1 VSVAGSSVEGRSGFF
16 RRHAVKLVL
25 SLLLGGGLAWM
36 LASGQLPLFPP
47 AAVWAAVRW
56 WAVGA
61 YLVSLVAVHWL
72 RAARWRFLLRP
83 LGEVSLRSVVL
94 VSWIGFG
101 AILLWPLRSGE
112 LVRPFLVT
120 KRSSVRLWEATGS
133 VAAER
138 FVDALVLAL
147 VLFAGLRLSTTL
159 DPLPDHVGS
168 LPVPAAAVPRIAYLA
183 VAGSTAVVLAMVAFY
198 VGRARARALVV
209 AVVGVVS
216 KPLAERLA
224 SAVERLAS
232 GFGFLP
238 SLRLLVPFLGETAAY
253 WAVNALGV
261 WLLLWAAGLP
271 DPTLAEACAVVGC
284 LGFGILLPAG
294 PAYVGVFQL
303 SAYMALALYFP
314 GNQLISAGAAF
325 VLLLWSCQVAIHVLA
340 TIVALAIDRD
350 AAEKLALLPQK
361 A

>member
-1 VSVAGSSVEGRSGFF
+1 MSGAESSVEARAGFF
-16 RRHAVKLVL
+16 KRHGVKLAL

-47 AAVWAAVRW
+47 AAAYASVRW
-56 WAVGA
+56 WGVGV

-147 VLFAGLRLSTTL
+147 VLLAGLRLSTTL
-159 DPLPDHVGS
+159 DPLPDHVGA
-168 LPVPAAAVPRIAYLA
+168 LPVPAAAVPRIAYVA
-183 VAGSTAVVLAMVAFY
+183 AAGSTAAVLAMVAFY
-198 VGRARARALVV
+198 AGRARARALVV

-216 KPLAERLA
+216 KRFAERLA
-224 SAVERLAS
+224 AAVDRLAS

-238 SLRLLVPFLGETAAY
+238 SLRLLLPFLGETAAY

-261 WLLLWAAGLP
+261 WLLLWASGLP
-271 DPTLAEACAVVGC
+271 APTLAEACAVVGC

-303 SAYMALALYFP
+303 SAYMALALFFP
-314 GNQLISAGAAF
+314 TNELVSAGAAF
-325 VLLLWSCQVAIHVLA
+325 VLLLWACQVGVHVFA
-340 TIVALAIDRD
+340 TVVALALDRD
-350 AAEKLALLPQK
+350 AVEKLALLPQK